1 MKKFDYNAFQAE
13 QMAFFERCRKVREK
27 HADIFRAADPDMLR
41 EAYGRQIQAEADMRS
56 WDLSGR
62 MGPPPHTSRT
72 DLGPAGE
79 LLEAYAWDIRDAMG
93 AGRIYTSL
101 PASGPA
107 PERLSSGKPVP
118 TARMDRAVTGVFA
131 ASGKDVL
138 DYILRAASG
147 NGRMASGPEGIC
159 FGRNPVKSFDR
170 NGDASLAAPV
180 HVAVLDPAGFRP
192 EVTLVK
198 DRRGNIVP
206 GPFGHEWTKDGYAD
220 PLEVLEMDWMPREYF
235 AMVPVSTENIN
246 LSAASAAA
254 AGTAVS
260 LDDARRF
267 LEDACA
273 GMKKGYPLDY
283 AVLDPGS
290 AGSRVSVFRAGRYGV
305 HVGTRELENSVVYGY
320 AKNSELAWAA
330 KSAFHE
336 RRHLYQ
342 KEHIFREPMS
352 GRDLDMA
359 VMEACAIAYRGYDD
373 GTYHYRLSET
383 DADREGTRDAIA
395 ALSEAFPDIDW
406 EAAMLEAYNGRDQ
419 SFDDARAAAG
429 RDRKPFRPEA
439 TPRTRAWQDG
449 IRYRSMD
456 EVYARFDELDRTYL
470 TAVHEEPCMQFRE
483 HDDEIL
489 EKNAWDGKFFEL
501 LDGDGSKAGPARD
514 REILASVL
522 QARVFDVQD
531 YFPGMAGELAAVKSK
546 HGVEGDAARK
556 LRLRAAELDGYRA
569 PDGPDGPEI

>member
-13 QMAFFERCRKVREK
+13 QMPFFERCAKVREK
-27 HADIFRAADPDMLR
+27 HVDIFRAADQDMLQ
-41 EAYGRQIQAEADMRS
+41 EAYDRQIRAEADMRF

-62 MGPPPHTSRT
+62 MGPPPHTSKP

-79 LLEAYAWDIRDAMG
+79 LLEAYAADIKAAIG
-93 AGRIYTSL
+93 SGRIYTSL

-107 PERLSSGKPVP
+107 PERLSSGTPVP
-118 TARMDRAVTGVFA
+118 TARMDRAVIGVFA

-138 DYILRAASG
+138 DYILRAASE
-147 NGRMASGPEGIC
+147 NGGMTAGPEGTC
-159 FGRNPVKSFDR
+159 FGKNPVKSFDE
-170 NGDASLAAPV
+170 NGDAFLAAPA

-192 EVTLVK
+192 EVTLVR
-198 DRRGNIVP
+198 DRRGNIIP
-206 GPFGHEWTKDGYAD
+206 GPFGHEWTKDGRAE
-220 PLEVLEMDWMPREYF
+220 PIEVLEMDRMPREYF
-235 AMVPVSTENIN
+235 AMVPVSTNGVD

-254 AGTAVS
+254 AGTSVS
-260 LDDARRF
+260 LEDARAF

-290 AGSRVSVFRAGRYGV
+290 AGSRVSVFQAGRYGV
-305 HVGTRELENSVVYGY
+305 HVGTKELENSAVYGY
-320 AKNSELAWAA
+320 ARNSELAWAA

-359 VMEACAIAYRGYDD
+359 VMEACAIAYKGYDD

-383 DADREGTRDAIA
+383 DADREGTKDAIA
-395 ALSEAFPDIDW
+395 ALSEAFPDTDW

-419 SFDDARAAAG
+419 SFDDARAAAC
-429 RDRKPFRPEA
+429 RDRKLFRPEA

-449 IRYRSMD
+449 VRYNSMD
-456 EVYARFDELDRTYL
+456 GIYARFDELDRTYL
-470 TAVHEEPCMQFRE
+470 TAAHEEPCRQFRE

-489 EKNAWDGKFFEL
+489 EKNAWDGRFFEL

-514 REILASVL
+514 REILASIL

-531 YFPGMAGELAAVKSK
+531 YFPGMAGALEDIKIR

-556 LRLRAAELDGYRA
+556 LRLQAAELDGYQA
-569 PDGPDGPEI
+569 SDGPDGPEI